1 MTKPSDANEVYEKL
15 KARIEEHKFPVDPI
29 YFELADK
36 LMPGDKEIMPRIIAL
51 LADKDQARI
60 VAALPDPDVAPVS
73 GRSLEISQAFAGK
86 LGMEKA
92 VVDRHIRELFEKGL
106 LFPTKKGPAMARTF
120 IQLHDAGLGNPNYD
134 KGLGRI
140 YYDLWGSIEGPM
152 RKPQPSDI
160 PVGHTSEFRILPRRA
175 SIKDVQGVQPFED
188 AHAILRSRELI
199 ALIPCGCKRS
209 HTDRWCG
216 VPEQS
221 CLTLD
226 RTAQYNLDRG
236 IGKKVSADQA
246 IAIIER
252 FDKLPTV
259 HTTVNQREVT
269 QLLCN
274 CHYCCCMAIRF
285 SQKSRFIS
293 QVDPEKC
300 KGCKVCIER
309 CQFQANSMKKYDG
322 VEGEKAFTD
331 PEICRGCGSCVITCK
346 AGARTMKLVRPVEH
360 VPESLS
366 IY

>member
-1 MTKPSDANEVYEKL
+1 VSKPLDAQEVYAKL
-15 KARIEEHKFPVDPI
+15 KGRIEKQKFPENPI

-36 LMPGDKEIMPRIIAL
+36 LIPGDREIMPRI
-51 LADKDQARI
+51 LACLTNDEQARI
-60 VAALPDPDVAPVS
+60 VAALPDPDLPPSA
-73 GRSLEISQAFAGK
+73 GRSLEVSDAFARK
-86 LGMEKA
+86 LGMEKS
-92 VVDRHIRELFEKGL
+92 VVMKHVQELFEKGL

-120 IQLHDAGLGNPNYD
+120 IQLHDASLGNPNYD
-134 KGLGRI
+134 ESLGRI
-140 YYDLWGSIEGPM
+140 YYDLWGFIEGAM
-152 RKPQPSDI
+152 VKPSPKDL
-160 PVGHTSEFRILPRRA
+160 PAGHTSEFRIVPRRA
-175 SIKDVQGVQPFED
+175 SIKDVPGIQPFED
-188 AHAILRSRELI
+188 AHAILRSRDLI

-216 VPEQS
+216 VPEQA

-226 RTAQYNLDRG
+226 RTAQYNLDRK
-236 IGKKVSADQA
+236 IGRKISADEA
-246 IAIIER
+246 IMIIER
-252 FDKLPTV
+252 FDKLPAV

-274 CHYCCCMAIRF
+274 CHYCCCMALKL

-293 QVDPEKC
+293 EVDPEKC
-300 KGCKVCIER
+300 KGCKVCVER

-322 VEGEKAFTD
+322 INGEKGFTD

-346 AGARTMKLVRPVEH
+346 HGARSMKLVRPIEH